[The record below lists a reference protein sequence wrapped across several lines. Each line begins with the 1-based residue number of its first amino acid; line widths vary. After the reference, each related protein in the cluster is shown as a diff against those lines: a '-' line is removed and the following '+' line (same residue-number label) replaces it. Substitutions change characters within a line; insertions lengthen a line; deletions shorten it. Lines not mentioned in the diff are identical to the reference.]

1 MSIHKERMNKTR
13 SAVKMGTQLQ
23 YGAVFSNPVK
33 GEVFFELT
41 DAESGRIME
50 RWHKDNVITNDAGIL
65 AAMLF
70 QDRGGVSRGLAMLA
84 IGTGA
89 RGALLNPDAADPRQ
103 RRLEGE
109 IARKTFSSVVYRKSD
124 GSASAVPTNIVDFTT
139 TYSEAEAVGPLNE
152 MGLMSP
158 LSDNIN
164 QTNHMEDSTGA
175 LVVFPDYDTTI
186 DISQYDI
193 LANYLTFPVISKPST
208 ALLTITWRISF

>member
-1 MSIHKERMNKTR
+1 MSVHKENVNKAR
-13 SAVKMGTQLQ
+13 SAVKMGTQLRYSASIQ
-23 YGAVFSNPVK
+23 PK
-33 GEVFFELT
+33 MGEVFFELK
-41 DAESGRIME
+41 DAKTGRIIE
-50 RWHKDNVITNDAGIL
+50 RRHKKNVITNDAGIL

-70 QDRGGVSRGLAMLA
+70 QDRGGVSRGISMLA

-109 IARKTFSSVVYRKSD
+109 IARKSFASIVYRKSD

-139 TYSEAEAVGPLNE
+139 TYAEAEAVGPLNE

-164 QTNHMEDSTGA
+164 VQNPMKDANGA

-186 DISQYDI
+186 DVSQYDVM
-193 LANYLTFPVISKPST
+193 ANYLTFPVISKPST
-208 ALLTITWRISF
+208 AILTITWRLTF

>member
-1 MSIHKERMNKTR
+1 MSVHKENVNKAR
-13 SAVKMGTQLQ
+13 SAVKMGTQLRYSASIQ
-23 YGAVFSNPVK
+23 PK
-33 GEVFFELT
+33 MGEVFLELT
-41 DAESGRIME
+41 DAKTGRIIE
-50 RWHKDNVITNDAGIL
+50 RRHKKNVITNDAGIL

-70 QDRGGVSRGLAMLA
+70 QDRGGVSRGICMLA

-109 IARKTFSSVVYRKSD
+109 IARKSFASIVYRKSD

-139 TYSEAEAVGPLNE
+139 TYAEAEAVGPLNE

-164 QTNHMEDSTGA
+164 VQNPMKDANGA

-186 DISQYDI
+186 DVSQYDVM
-193 LANYLTFPVISKPST
+193 ANYLTFPVISKPST
-208 ALLTITWRISF
+208 ALLTITWRLTF